1 MKLCTLPSSPYGR
14 KVMVS
19 AFEMGL
25 ADDIECVD
33 KDPRDPE
40 TDLAAFNPLGEVP
53 ALIRDDGTVLIDSSA
68 ICAYLD
74 TLHDGARL
82 VPDTEV
88 ARLHMRQTEALANG
102 LTVAT
107 ILRLRESRRPE
118 HLRWP
123 EEDARQRQ
131 KCDRVLD
138 ALEREAGVRLRPPL
152 TLGHIAVGCALEFLD
167 FGFPAEDWRAGR
179 AELAQW
185 FSGLGARPSMQAT
198 TLQPWT

>member
-1 MKLCTLPSSPYGR
+1 MKLCTSPSSPYVR

-25 ADDIECVD
+25 ADDIECVA
-33 KDPRDPE
+33 KNPRDPE
-40 TDLAAFNPLGEVP
+40 TDLAAFNPLGKVP
-53 ALIRDDGTVLIDSSA
+53 ALIRDDGSVLIDSSA
-68 ICAYLD
+68 ICAHLD

-82 VPDTEV
+82 VPGTDED
-88 ARLHMRQTEALANG
+88 RLNMQQTEALADG
-102 LTVAT
+102 LMEATV
-107 ILRLRESRRPE
+107 LRLRESRRPE

-123 EEDARQRQ
+123 KEDAWQRQ

-138 ALEREAGVRLRPPL
+138 ALERETAVRLMPPL

-167 FGFPAEDWRAGR
+167 FGFPGEDWRAGR

-185 FSGLGARPSMQAT
+185 FSGFSARPSMQST